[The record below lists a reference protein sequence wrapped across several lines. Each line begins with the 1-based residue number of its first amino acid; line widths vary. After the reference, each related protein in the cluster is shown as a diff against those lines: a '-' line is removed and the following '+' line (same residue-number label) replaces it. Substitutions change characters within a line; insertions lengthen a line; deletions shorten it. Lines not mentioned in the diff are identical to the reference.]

1 MRKSMFGGDEECEF
15 NACVGNNGWVDLS
28 TYSYGFDEA
37 VGFLCTAAIDH
48 QASVD
53 ALIYPIIFNARH
65 RIELFIKS
73 ELKGIG
79 SIRASLAV
87 PDDKITKTHDLKVLW
102 DILAKLYR
110 QCDRR
115 FIPLVDFCESF
126 VDEFHK
132 IDPKGETFRYP
143 YSQDGIKHLT
153 NRSVIGIKRFFQ
165 AYRALTEKLSEMEHL
180 SDCLVAEYGTGTWT
194 KELSR
199 KDLADI
205 ANDLPDRATWADP
218 EGNFGAVKI
227 GHMTKYGLSCRRY
240 CEAVKIILRHRQ
252 FSALIGVEI
261 PIEYCEAEK
270 LLQLFTIRLKLNG
283 LSHSVR
289 SSLNQEYASVRNEY
303 VNFLMFGLSDEEL
316 ATVVALHEL
325 SAPDEYSE
333 YFDPNFQRNLASAKS
348 DKGSLAGYFSSKAY
362 AAERIELSLKKLGQ
376 TSLLRKMGNIDSFK
390 NRPVDR
396 LEDVESIRFPF
407 S

>member
-1 MRKSMFGGDEECEF
+1 MPSSMFRGDEECEF

-37 VGFLCTAAIDH
+37 VGFLCAAALTH

-65 RIELFIKS
+65 RVELFIKS
-73 ELKGIG
+73 ELKNIG

-87 PDDKITKTHDLKVLW
+87 SDDKITKTHDLKTLW
-102 DILAKLYR
+102 DTLAKLYR

-115 FIPLVDFCESF
+115 FIPLVDFCDPF
-126 VDEFHK
+126 IDEFHK

-143 YSQDGIKHLT
+143 YSQDGIKHLM
-153 NRSVIGIKRFFQ
+153 NRSVIGVRNFFL
-165 AYRALTEKLSEMEHL
+165 AYRSLTKNLSEIELL
-180 SDCLVAEYGTGTWT
+180 SNCLVSEYGTGTCT
-194 KELSR
+194 KDLSR
-199 KDLADI
+199 KDLSDM

-218 EGNFGAVKI
+218 AGDFESVKN
-227 GHMTKYGLSCRRY
+227 GHMAKYGLSGRKY
-240 CEAVKIILRHRQ
+240 CQAVKIILSHRQ
-252 FSALIGVEI
+252 FSVLVGVEI

-270 LLQLFTIRLKLNG
+270 LLELFALRSKLNG
-283 LSHSVR
+283 LSYSVR
-289 SSLNQEYASVRNEY
+289 SSLNSEY
-303 VNFLMFGLSDEEL
+303 VSIRKEYIDFLTHGLSDEEL

-333 YFDPNFQRNLASAKS
+333 YFDLNFQRNLASAKS

-376 TSLLRKMGNIDSFK
+376 ASLLRKIGNIDSFK
-390 NRPVDR
+390 NRRVDR
-396 LEDVESIRFPF
+396 LEDPESI
-407 S
+407 SI